1 MPEVTLYHYPRCSTS
16 RKARQLL
23 DQLGVNVQERRYF
36 TELPTEAEIR
46 ALARLLPG
54 GVHDIISTRSRRY
67 RRDEPGRR
75 AAQRGRVDSPAGHR
89 AGIVAPSIVV
99 KGRQAVV
106 GYDEERLRALAE

>member
-1 MPEVTLYHYPRCSTS
+1 
-16 RKARQLL
+16 L

-67 RRDEPGRR
+67 REMNLADARLSEDEWIRLLATEPGLWRR
-75 AAQRGRVDSPAGHR
+75 PIA
-89 AGIVAPSIVV
+89 V